1 MTYLVHHGIQ
11 GQKWGVRRYQNED
24 GSLTEEGRKRYNQYL
39 SLQTSSSVKQK
50 MKKLDDHFDAIESRL
65 RSSRDKSLNKYAQ
78 QFEKDTAGIRQRNA
92 DRERRYLQETKAI
105 RSSSMSSEEKR
116 AEIHKIAKQL
126 ENESRSDNEAY
137 QRFLDK
143 YEQQENKI
151 QEKFLSELKENA
163 ASSKD
168 KIKAYQDVMIEEMGF
183 DDIEEGRRLVTL
195 FGVLEDE

>member
-1 MTYLVHHGIQ
+1 MTYLVHHGIV

-39 SLQTSSSVKQK
+39 SLLASSSVKQK

-65 RSSRDKSLNKYAQ
+65 RSSRDKSLNKYTQ
-78 QFEKDTAGIRQRNA
+78 EFEKDTASIRQRNA

-105 RSSSMSSEEKR
+105 RSSQMSSEEKR

-143 YEQQENKI
+143 YEQQKNKI
-151 QEKFLSELKENA
+151 QEKFLSERKENA

-168 KIKAYQDVMIEEMGF
+168 QIKAYQDVMIEEMGF
-183 DDIEEGRRLVTL
+183 DDIEEGRYLVTL
-195 FGVLEDE
+195 FGAIEDQ